1 MTGEK
6 KQTILPIIGMTC
18 ANCVA
23 TLERASNKMDGVN
36 QAVFNLSN
44 ESGMIE
50 YDPEKLTLDDLVK
63 RVERYGYQVLVGEVQ
78 FRFSGNVKES
88 LIDKF
93 VEDLKREEG
102 IRSLELNEDILTIH
116 YIPTIIHLTQIN
128 TLAQKLKI
136 TLESVSG
143 TGEDAEEKAREEEIR
158 KQKRLLIIGVVF
170 TLPLFL
176 LSMGRDFGLLPQFLM
191 EAGWLNWVFLGLATP
206 VQFYVGWGYFVGAYK
221 ALRNRAANMDVL
233 VALGSLV
240 AYLYSVVVLLGWM
253 PGHVYFETS
262 ATIITLI
269 KVGKFLEASA
279 KGRTG
284 EAIKKLLS
292 LQAVTARVIRFGQEQ
307 EISVEEVLIGDI
319 IVVRPGEKVPV
330 DGVVVDGYSSVNES
344 MITGESLPV
353 VKSVGDGVIG
363 ATINKTGLFQF
374 RATRIGKDTIL
385 SQIIHMV
392 QEAQASR
399 APIQRVADQISSIFV
414 PVVILI
420 SLITFLVW
428 YFLMPLPAGAEV
440 GLLTRAL
447 MNMVAVLVISCPCA
461 MGLATPTAIM
471 VATGIGAEHGIL
483 FKDSEALER
492 AGKIDTLVFDKTGT
506 LTQGEPVVT
515 DLIPVLNAS
524 KLHLLQM
531 AGSLEQG
538 SEHSLGESI
547 VREAKRQKLEL
558 LPPKAFNAV
567 EGKGIEGKVDGETI
581 RVGSPAFMKEL
592 GIDLLPYDS
601 QIEDLQLE
609 GKTIMLVAHENELSG
624 LIGVADTIKEEAV
637 QIVTQ
642 LKKNGFDVV
651 MLTGDNKRTANAI
664 AKNLNIDHVIAEV
677 LPAEKAKEI
686 KSLQQTGKIV
696 AMVGDGINDAP
707 ALAQSDVG
715 LAIGTG
721 TDVAISTAD
730 IVLIKGHLTTVL
742 KAIRLSQKTMKTI
755 KQNLFW
761 AFFYNIILI
770 PTAAL
775 GKLNPML
782 AAGAMAFSS
791 IFVVTNSLRLRK
803 ARIE

>member
-664 AKNLNIDHVIAEV
+664 AKNLNIEHVIAEV

>member
-1 MTGEK
+1 MIGEK
-6 KQTILPIIGMTC
+6 KQILLPIIGMTC

-50 YDPEKLTLDDLVK
+50 YDPEKLTLNDLVK
-63 RVERYGYQVLVGEVQ
+63 RIERYGYQVLIGEVQ
-78 FRFSGNVKES
+78 FRFADGVKKS

-93 VEDLKREEG
+93 VEGLKREEG
-102 IRSLELNEDILTIH
+102 IRWLELNEDILTIH
-116 YIPTIIHLTQIN
+116 YIPTIIRITKIN
-128 TLAQKLKI
+128 TMAQKLKI
-136 TLESVSG
+136 SLEGGSG
-143 TGEDAEEKAREEEIR
+143 IGEDVEEKAREKEIR
-158 KQKRLLIIGVVF
+158 KQKRLLIVGIFF

-191 EAGWLNWVFLGLATP
+191 EASWMNWLFLILATP
-206 VQFYVGWGYFVGAYK
+206 VQFYVGWDYFVGAFK
-221 ALRNRAANMDVL
+221 ALRNHAANMDVL

-240 AYLYSVVVLLGWM
+240 AYLDSIVVLLGWM

-269 KVGKFLEASA
+269 KVGKFLEARA

-284 EAIKKLLS
+284 DAIKKLLS
-292 LQAVTARVIRFGQEQ
+292 LQAVTARVIRLGQEQ

-319 IVVRPGEKVPV
+319 IVVRPGEKVAV

-353 VKSVGDGVIG
+353 VKFVGDGVIG

-399 APIQRVADQISSIFV
+399 APIQRVADQISAIFV

-428 YFLMPLPAGAEV
+428 YFLMPLPEWAEV

-515 DLIPVLNAS
+515 DLVPISNTS
-524 KLHLLQM
+524 KVHLLQM

-538 SEHSLGESI
+538 SEHSLGESV

-558 LPPKAFNAV
+558 LPPKDFNAV
-567 EGKGIEGKVDGETI
+567 EGKGIEGKVHGEII
-581 RVGSPAFMKEL
+581 RVGSPVFMKEL

-601 QIEDLQLE
+601 QIAGLQLE
-609 GKTIMLVAHENELSG
+609 GKTVMLVAHRNDLLG
-624 LIGVADTIKEEAV
+624 LIGVADTIKEGAV
-637 QIVTQ
+637 QTVKE
-642 LKKNGFDVV
+642 LKENGFDVV

-664 AKNLNIDHVIAEV
+664 AKSLNIEHVIAEV

-686 KSLQQTGKIV
+686 KSLQRTGKIV

-707 ALAQSDVG
+707 ALAQSDIG

-721 TDVAISTAD
+721 TDIAISTAD
-730 IVLIKGHLTTVL
+730 IVLIKGHLTTVH

-775 GKLNPML
+775 GRLNPML

>member
-6 KQTILPIIGMTC
+6 KQIILPIIGMTC

-63 RVERYGYQVLVGEVQ
+63 RVERYGYQVLVGVVQ
-78 FRFSGNVKES
+78 FRFAGNVKKS
-88 LIDKF
+88 LKDKF
-93 VEDLKREEG
+93 VGDLKKEEG
-102 IRSLELNEDILTIH
+102 IRSVELNEYIITIH
-116 YIPTIIHLTQIN
+116 YIPTIIRLTQIN

-176 LSMGRDFGLLPQFLM
+176 LSMGRDFRLLPQFLM
-191 EAGWLNWVFLGLATP
+191 DASWLNWLFLVLATP

-240 AYLYSVVVLLGWM
+240 AYLYSIVVLLGWL

-374 RATRIGKDTIL
+374 RATRIGKETIL

-399 APIQRVADQISSIFV
+399 APIQRVADQISAVFV
-414 PVVILI
+414 PVVIVL

-428 YFLMPLPAGAEV
+428 YFLVPLPVEGDI

-524 KLHLLQM
+524 KVRLLQM

-538 SEHSLGESI
+538 SEHPLGESI
-547 VREAKRQKLEL
+547 VREAKRQRLEL
-558 LPPKAFNAV
+558 LPPKNFNAV
-567 EGKGIEGKVDGETI
+567 EGKGIEGKVDGEII
-581 RVGSPAFMKEL
+581 RVGSPLFMKEL

-601 QIEDLQLE
+601 QIEELQLE
-609 GKTIMLVAHENELSG
+609 GKTVMLVAHENELLG
-624 LIGVADTIKEEAV
+624 LIGVADTIKDEAI
-637 QIVTQ
+637 QIVKE
-642 LKKNGFDVV
+642 LKENGFNVV
-651 MLTGDNKRTANAI
+651 MLTGDNERTANAI
-664 AKNLNIDHVIAEV
+664 AKNLNIEHVIAEV

-707 ALAQSDVG
+707 ALAQADVG

-730 IVLIKGHLTTVL
+730 IVLIKGHLTSVL
-742 KAIRLSQKTMKTI
+742 KAIRLSQKTMVTI

-775 GKLNPML
+775 GGLNPML

>member
-6 KQTILPIIGMTC
+6 KQIILPIIGMTC

-23 TLERASNKMDGVN
+23 TLERASNKMDGVD

-78 FRFSGNVKES
+78 YRFPENIKES
-88 LIDKF
+88 LKDKF

-102 IRSLELNEDILTIH
+102 IRSLEFNEGILTIY
-116 YIPTIIHLTQIN
+116 YIPTIIRLKQIN
-128 TLAQKLKI
+128 TLAQKMKI
-136 TLESVSG
+136 TLENVSG
-143 TGEDAEEKAREEEIR
+143 TGEDAEERAREEEIR
-158 KQKRLLIIGVVF
+158 KQKRLLIVGAVF

-176 LSMGRDFGLLPQFLM
+176 LSMGRDFRLLPQFLM
-191 EAGWLNWVFLGLATP
+191 EAGWLNWLFLGLATP

-240 AYLYSVVVLLGWM
+240 AYLYSIVVLLGWM

-399 APIQRVADQISSIFV
+399 APIQRVADQISAIFV
-414 PVVILI
+414 PVVIVL
-420 SLITFLVW
+420 SLITFLIW
-428 YFLMPLPAGAEV
+428 YFLVPLPVGAEV
-440 GLLTRAL
+440 NLLTRAL

-515 DLIPVLNAS
+515 DLVPVLNAS

-547 VREAKRQKLEL
+547 VREAKRQKLDL
-558 LPPKAFNAV
+558 LRPKDFNAV
-567 EGKGIEGKVDGETI
+567 EGKGIEGEVDGEII
-581 RVGSPAFMKEL
+581 RVGSPVFIKEL
-592 GIDLLPYDS
+592 GINLLSYDS
-601 QIEDLQLE
+601 QIEKLQLE
-609 GKTIMLVAHENELSG
+609 GKTVMLVAHENELLG

-637 QIVTQ
+637 QTVTQ

-664 AKNLNIDHVIAEV
+664 AKSLNIEHVIAEV

-742 KAIRLSQKTMKTI
+742 KAVRLSQKTMKTI

-775 GKLNPML
+775 GRLNPML